1 MGYGSRAVDLL
12 TAYYQGS
19 LTSALPRPSPPMGV
33 FGGEGAGGADEIQS
47 LKSLHAITTNLTN
60 TTSNTTSTDDKGTSL
75 LLNEHIQP
83 RKKLPSLLTPITE
96 RPCERL
102 HWLGKNINIISILYR
117 CSYYISVY
125 YVYMHTI

>member
-1 MGYGSRAVDLL
+1 
-12 TAYYQGS
+12 
-19 LTSALPRPSPPMGV
+19 MGV

-47 LKSLHAITTNLTN
+47 LKSLHAITTNLTS
-60 TTSNTTSTDDKGTSL
+60 TTSNTTASNSTTTDDKGTL

-102 HWLGKNINIISILYR
+102 HWLGIYSIHYII
-117 CSYYISVY
+117 
-125 YVYMHTI
+125 